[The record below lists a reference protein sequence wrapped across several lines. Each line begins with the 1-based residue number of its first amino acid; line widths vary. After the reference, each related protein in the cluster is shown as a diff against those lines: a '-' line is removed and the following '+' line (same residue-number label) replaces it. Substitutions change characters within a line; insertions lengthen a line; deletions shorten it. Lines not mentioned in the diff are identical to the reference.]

1 MLQVKKIVKQIGDEL
16 AGDADYA
23 SDILQPLKSV
33 GVMSAEDS
41 AVVVRV
47 KFTARPGNNQWVIR
61 RVAYDK
67 IIRAFRAAG
76 IRFAHRQV
84 TVEVTDGPAS
94 AVVAGGAALVPES
107 TAKRAAEEL
116 PLAW

>member
-1 MLQVKKIVKQIGDEL
+1 
-16 AGDADYA
+16 
-23 SDILQPLKSV
+23 
-33 GVMSAEDS
+33 MSAEDS
-41 AVVVRV
+41 AVLVRV

-84 TVEVTDGPAS
+84 TVEVSDAS
-94 AVVAGGAALVPES
+94 ASASAAGGAALAIEP
-107 TAKRAAEEL
+107 TAKRTEEKL
-116 PLAW
+116 PLA